1 MNPESPCEPFHKKP
15 PFKNFVRVYPLDW
28 RVAPYRWPKLIILAS
43 WVMYALVFPSLY
55 GVLSGEAVALVV
67 LPMTITAAVGGLRW
81 GLAAG
86 AVAFTL
92 NQLLLFALG
101 GLAPDWLPVSLPDLV
116 VSVFIGG
123 VVGYLR
129 DVRLRLIFYAQHDA
143 LTGLH
148 NRAAFTTRLERALAR
163 TPAQSAASLL
173 FVDLDGFKLVN
184 DKHGHAVGD
193 ALLREVAERLR
204 GSLRRGDLA
213 GRLGGDEFTVLLAN
227 LAKPDQGAEVAQ
239 KLLEA
244 LTAPYRLGEK
254 VLNVGTSIGV
264 AHYPLHAG
272 DADALIGCA
281 DSAMYRAKYGGKNHC
296 QVFDGAAPFP
306 AHGRTEAR
314 LRDALERGEFR
325 LHYQPQ
331 FDLQSGSIEGVEALA
346 RWEHPERGLVPPDE
360 FIPVAERTGLIVP
373 LGAFVLREACRQAKA
388 WERAGSPPLRVAVN
402 VSALQFAQDDF
413 VASVARCLEESG
425 LEARWLEL
433 EITESLLMQDVGG
446 AVTALHRLR
455 ALGVQV
461 AIDDFGTG
469 YSSLAYLQKLPIQR
483 LKIDRSFLFSLD
495 DAPLSAPHASSEAA
509 ILTAITNLAH
519 NLGKRVVAEGVETPS
534 QKLFLR
540 EIGCDTAQGFLFA
553 KPLPAPEVARLL
565 EGRASPK
572 DTDPGRYAVVN

>member
-1 MNPESPCEPFHKKP
+1 M
-15 PFKNFVRVYPLDW
+15 
-28 RVAPYRWPKLIILAS
+28 APYGWPKLIILAT
-43 WVMYALVFPSLY
+43 WVAYALVFPSLY

-67 LPMTITAAVGGLRW
+67 LPMIITAAVGGLRW

-86 AVAFTL
+86 AIAFTL
-92 NQLLLFALG
+92 NQSLLFALG
-101 GLAPDWLPVSLPDLV
+101 GLAPDWLPVNLPDLV

-148 NRAAFTTRLERALAR
+148 NRAAFTARLERALAR
-163 TPAQSAASLL
+163 TPAQNAASLL
-173 FVDLDGFKLVN
+173 FIDLDGFKLVN

-204 GSLRRGDLA
+204 GRVRRGDLV
-213 GRLGGDEFTVLLAN
+213 GRLGGDEFTVLLTN
-227 LAKPDQGAEVAQ
+227 IAKPEQGAEVAD
-239 KLLEA
+239 KLLDA

-254 VLNVGTSIGV
+254 VLNIGASIGV
-264 AHYPLHAG
+264 AHYPLHAV

-296 QVFDGAAPFP
+296 QVFDGAAPAP

-331 FDLQSGSIEGVEALA
+331 FDLQSGRLEGVEALV

-388 WERAGSPPLRVAVN
+388 WEEAGFTPLRVAVN

-425 LEARWLEL
+425 LEARRLEL

-495 DAPLSAPHASSEAA
+495 NAPLSAPHAPSEAA

-519 NLGKRVVAEGVETPS
+519 NLGKRVVAEGVETHA
-534 QKLFLR
+534 QRRFLK
-540 EIGCDTAQGFLFA
+540 EIGCDTAQGYLFA
-553 KPLPAPEVARLL
+553 KPLPAADVARLL
-565 EGRASPK
+565 ERRASPK